1 MKSILIE
8 YLVYGN
14 ETKWQN
20 TTIQTKGRRSASY
33 TIYKLRSG
41 TEYKLQVSAVNQIGT
56 SQPSLNHLVE
66 TDGGRIASPKKKSE
80 MNEKGST
87 VDMMVMV
94 VGVAGGFLVLII
106 AIVIVCILMRNIQRN
121 SAKKAAENAQRL
133 PKKGNNDAVSIYIV
147 LFLLFVRIPH
157 YLTIFP
163 GETYNHIKL
172 VCFTATRCN
181 IHVSLAPGINVI
193 RSSFVFLKH
202 NESSERNMT
211 TITLCKM

>member
-8 YLVYGN
+8 YLAHGN

-20 TTIQTKGRRSASY
+20 TSIQTKGRRSASH
-33 TIYKLRSG
+33 TIFKLHSG

-56 SQPSLNHLVE
+56 SQPSLNYFVK
-66 TDGGRIASPKKKSE
+66 TDGERIAIEPPKKKSE

-133 PKKGNNDAVSIYIV
+133 PKKGNDDAVSIYIV
-147 LFLLFVRIPH
+147 LFLLFVRSPH

-163 GETYNHIKL
+163 GET
-172 VCFTATRCN
+172 
-181 IHVSLAPGINVI
+181 
-193 RSSFVFLKH
+193 
-202 NESSERNMT
+202 
-211 TITLCKM
+211 